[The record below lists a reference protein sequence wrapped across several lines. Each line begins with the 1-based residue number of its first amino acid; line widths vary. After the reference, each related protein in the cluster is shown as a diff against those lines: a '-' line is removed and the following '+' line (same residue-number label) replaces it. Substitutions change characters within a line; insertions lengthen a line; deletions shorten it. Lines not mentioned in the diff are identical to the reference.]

1 MEDYR
6 MKIATMRV
14 DDEEHQLFQGEDV
27 KILDQQI
34 EQSPPLLH
42 VRSNVRAG
50 KPCWIPK
57 TNVMEIRPDAQE
69 IIEGTIR
76 HLRLGIRC
84 EVKGY
89 RNENYLTDF
98 FTRENAL
105 IEGVNIPEEWVEDS
119 DPAENVIRDELRSLL
134 KKLEKEV
141 V

>member
-1 MEDYR
+1 
-6 MKIATMRV
+6 
-14 DDEEHQLFQGEDV
+14 
-27 KILDQQI
+27 
-34 EQSPPLLH
+34 
-42 VRSNVRAG
+42 
-50 KPCWIPK
+50 
-57 TNVMEIRPDAQE
+57 MEIRPDAQE

-98 FTRENAL
+98 FTRENEL
-105 IEGVNIPEEWVEDS
+105 IERVNIPEEWVEDS